1 MATETPS
8 VAPPRAEVPM
18 VDAEV
23 VRQIRELHRGGWGAK
38 RIARELEVARNTVRR
53 YLRLRTVEAGIQIRP
68 RARQLDA
75 PARAEALRLFDGPA
89 EHNAVVVTQL
99 LRERGVA
106 ATERVVQKV
115 VAPRR
120 RELRALQ
127 LATVRYETAP
137 GHQMQ
142 VDFGQKR
149 VRIGERTVVVHL
161 LVAVLSYSRRI
172 FVKAFLAERGDDW
185 REGIAEAFRHFG
197 GVPRTVLGDNARAL
211 VVRHDRGAQTVVFH
225 PAYLAFCRDWDGVP
239 RACGPYRARTK
250 GKTESGVKYVKRN
263 ALAGRSFPSFAA
275 LGAHLVP
282 WMREAD
288 QRVHGTTFEV
298 PRVRFEREEGAR
310 LRPLPART
318 LVVRERRLRR
328 RGARAQPA
336 RLRGR
341 RRGGRRMSAELV
353 HPRVVDPL
361 KRLRLG
367 TLADRLDATL
377 GEAARVQPTYIDF
390 LDQLLRDEMAAKQ
403 RRRIEMGI
411 QIAHF
416 PSVKTLEDFDFKF
429 QPSIDAKLVR
439 ELATGR
445 FIASAENALFF
456 GPPGVG
462 KTHLAIALGRA
473 VVEAGHTV
481 LFTTATALLAD
492 LVDGQSMGILA
503 SRMFFY
509 GKPKLLVVDELGYMP
524 LERQSAH
531 LFFQLVSH
539 RYEKASML
547 ITTNQS
553 VTQWG
558 QVFGDD
564 VIAAAILDR
573 LLHHSH
579 TFMVQGESYRLRQ
592 KRKAGLRLH
601 SAPPLES

>member
-1 MATETPS
+1 
-8 VAPPRAEVPM
+8 
-18 VDAEV
+18 
-23 VRQIRELHRGGWGAK
+23 
-38 RIARELEVARNTVRR
+38 
-53 YLRLRTVEAGIQIRP
+53 
-68 RARQLDA
+68 
-75 PARAEALRLFDGPA
+75 
-89 EHNAVVVTQL
+89 
-99 LRERGVA
+99 
-106 ATERVVQKV
+106 
-115 VAPRR
+115 
-120 RELRALQ
+120 
-127 LATVRYETAP
+127 
-137 GHQMQ
+137 
-142 VDFGQKR
+142 
-149 VRIGERTVVVHL
+149 
-161 LVAVLSYSRRI
+161 
-172 FVKAFLAERGDDW
+172 
-185 REGIAEAFRHFG
+185 
-197 GVPRTVLGDNARAL
+197 
-211 VVRHDRGAQTVVFH
+211 
-225 PAYLAFCRDWDGVP
+225 
-239 RACGPYRARTK
+239 
-250 GKTESGVKYVKRN
+250 
-263 ALAGRSFPSFAA
+263 
-275 LGAHLVP
+275 
-282 WMREAD
+282 
-288 QRVHGTTFEV
+288 
-298 PRVRFEREEGAR
+298 
-310 LRPLPART
+310 
-318 LVVRERRLRR
+318 
-328 RGARAQPA
+328 
-336 RLRGR
+336 
-341 RRGGRRMSAELV
+341 MSAELV
-353 HPRVVDPL
+353 HARVVDHL

-492 LVDGQSMGILA
+492 LVDGQSKGILA

-539 RYEKASML
+539 RY
-547 ITTNQS
+547 